1 MKNFKLN
8 EMTKGWF
15 VGDFSP
21 VALKTTESEVAI
33 KQYKAGEI
41 EAEHVHKVATEV
53 TVIVSGRVRMFEQEW
68 EAGDIIV
75 IEPHESTAFEV
86 LEDTL
91 TVVVKT
97 PSVAGDKYIL
107 EK

>member
-1 MKNFKLN
+1 MKSFKLN

-15 VGDFSP
+15 VGDFLP
-21 VALKTTESEVAI
+21 VALKTSDAEVAI
-33 KQYKAGEI
+33 KEYKAGEKEI
-41 EAEHVHKVATEV
+41 EHVHKIATEV

-68 EAGDIIV
+68 AAGDIIV
-75 IEPHESTAFEV
+75 TEPNEYTAFIA

-107 EK
+107 GN

>member
-1 MKNFKLN
+1 MKNFKLE

-15 VGDFSP
+15 VGDFYP
-21 VALKTTESEVAI
+21 VSLKTTDAEVAI
-33 KQYKAGEI
+33 KKYNAGET
-41 EAEHVHKVATEV
+41 EAEHVHRIATEV
-53 TVIVSGRVRMFEQEW
+53 TVILKGRVRMFEQEW
-68 EAGDIIV
+68 ETGDIIV
-75 IEPHESTAFEV
+75 IEPNESTAFEA

-97 PSVAGDKYIL
+97 PSVAGDKYIV